1 MKIQNILIYSTLA
14 LMIMGCKTD
23 NKQES
28 IENTGDSSMQAI
40 INTSKGDITVD
51 LEFEKT
57 PMTVAN
63 FVGLAEGTI
72 KNSAKSINEPYYDEL
87 KFHRVINDFM
97 IQGGCPDGNGM
108 GDPGY
113 KFPDEIDPTLK
124 HDKAGILSMANSGP
138 GTNGSQFFITHK
150 ETPWL
155 DGKHTVFGNV
165 IKGQDVVDAI
175 EQDDK
180 IETVTIV
187 RSGDA
192 KEFNA
197 SNIFNEEM
205 EKITI
210 IEEENRK
217 KAEKELMLLQKG

>member
-1 MKIQNILIYSTLA
+1 MKTIFLISSIFLA
-14 LMIMGCKTD
+14 SVTSSCQIDLKTGKLID
-23 NKQES
+23 KTNNQTKSENKME
-28 IENTGDSSMQAI
+28 AI
-40 INTSKGDITVD
+40 IKTNKGEITIN
-51 LEFEKT
+51 LEYKKT

-72 KNSAKSINEPYYDEL
+72 KNSAKSINEPYYNEL

-165 IKGQDVVDAI
+165 IKGQDVVNAI
-175 EQDDK
+175 
-180 IETVTIV
+180 
-187 RSGDA
+187 
-192 KEFNA
+192 
-197 SNIFNEEM
+197 
-205 EKITI
+205 
-210 IEEENRK
+210 
-217 KAEKELMLLQKG
+217 